1 MRRIACLLALCAA
14 PMPAF
19 AVPPADSCKDAPP
32 PPEPWTSWGQ
42 SGTAIAGGE
51 AASGPRIIL
60 GKPVR
65 ATLRPAAQVQFPSAP
80 AKSAPKSY
88 GGLFTL
94 ALRQPARVGI
104 ALSGPAWVDVVTGE
118 HAQSSVDHGHGP
130 ECSGIRKIVWF
141 DLSQGVHLV
150 QISNAPQRQ
159 IRVMAAD
166 AGANRPR
173 PPTSESPS

>member
-1 MRRIACLLALCAA
+1 MRRIACLIALCAA
-14 PMPAF
+14 PVAAAAGPD
-19 AVPPADSCKDAPP
+19 PCRQAPP
-32 PPEPWTSWGQ
+32 PQEPWTSWGQ
-42 SGTAIAGGE
+42 SGSAIAGGE

-80 AKSAPKSY
+80 VKSAPKSY

-94 ALRQPARVGI
+94 ALKQPARVGI
-104 ALSGPAWVDVVTGE
+104 ALSGPAWVDVVTGQ
-118 HAQSSVDHGHGP
+118 HSQSSVDHGHGP

-150 QISNAPQRQ
+150 QISNAPQREVR
-159 IRVMAAD
+159 IMAAD
-166 AGANRPR
+166 AQANRPL
-173 PPTSESPS
+173 PPEPASPF